1 MQYFYR
7 AHTTPD
13 AVLVAAERYFIPCG
27 LAMQRGKGDYARFV
41 GSLGAVDL
49 HVEIEGGH
57 YTRVTMAT
65 RDTSRSELDR
75 IAKRFLSELHALEEP
90 QHALRGAY

>member
-7 AHTTPD
+7 AHATPD
-13 AVLVAAERYFIPCG
+13 TVLIAAERYFTPCG
-27 LAMQRGKGDYARFV
+27 LAMEKGKGDYARFV

-49 HVEIEGGH
+49 NVEVEGGH

-65 RDTSRSELDR
+65 RDVSRSELDR
-75 IAKRFLSELHALEEP
+75 IAKRFLTELHALEAPE
-90 QHALRGAY
+90 HAPRGAY

>member
-13 AVLVAAERYFIPCG
+13 AILAAAERYFIQCG
-27 LAMQRGKGDYARFV
+27 LAMEKGRGDYARFV
-41 GSLGAVDL
+41 GSLGAVDVN
-49 HVEIEGGH
+49 VEIEGGH
-57 YTRVTMAT
+57 YTRITMAT
-65 RDTSRSELDR
+65 RDVSRSELDR
-75 IAKRFLSELHALEEP
+75 IARRFLSELHALEEP

>member
-7 AHTTPD
+7 AHVAPET
-13 AVLVAAERYFIPCG
+13 VLAAAERYFTPCG
-27 LAMQRGKGDYARFV
+27 LAMDKGRGDYARFV
-41 GSLGAVDL
+41 GSLGVVDL
-49 HVEIEGGH
+49 NVEIEGGH

-65 RDTSRSELDR
+65 RDVSRSELDR
-75 IAKRFLSELHALEEP
+75 IAKRFLSELHGLEEP

>member
-13 AVLVAAERYFIPCG
+13 SVLAAAERYFIQCG
-27 LAMQRGKGDYARFV
+27 LAMEKGKGDYARFV
-41 GSLGAVDL
+41 GPLGVVDL
-49 HVEIEGGH
+49 TVEIEGGH

-65 RDTSRSELDR
+65 RDVSRSELDR
-75 IAKRFLSELHALEEP
+75 ITRRFLSELHALEEP
-90 QHALRGAY
+90 QHTPRGAY